1 MDATGSQPARQRG
14 SAGRLWIVLA
24 LAAAIL
30 AVVVMLAS
38 RSTMSTGNKGPA
50 IGRKL
55 LYLQLEGLTGD
66 SKAVSLEDLIGH
78 VTLVNFWGTWCVPCQ
93 FEFPHVVEL
102 AEKFGSHDDFRIYP
116 VSCGGEARENLEVLR
131 GETEAFLRS
140 RHVSL
145 PTYADQNAASRQAMA
160 VLLDLG
166 DFAYP
171 TTLVLDRRGTIR
183 GFWLGYERGS
193 EREMQSLV
201 EKLLREPAS

>member
-1 MDATGSQPARQRG
+1 MDATASQPARQRG
-14 SAGRLWIVLA
+14 SAARLWIVLA
-24 LAAAIL
+24 LIAAI
-30 AVVVMLAS
+30 VVVIVVLES
-38 RSTMSTGNKGPA
+38 RSRVSTGTKGPA

-78 VTLVNFWGTWCVPCQ
+78 VTLVNYWGTWCVPCQ
-93 FEFPHVVEL
+93 FEFPHIVEL
-102 AEKFGSHDDFRIYP
+102 AAKFGSHDDFRLYP
-116 VSCGGEARENLEVLR
+116 VSCGGAGHENLDVLR
-131 GETEAFLRS
+131 SDTEKFLDS

-145 PTYADQNAASRQAMA
+145 PTYADQNAASRQAIA

-171 TTLVLDRRGTIR
+171 TTLVLDRQGTIR

-193 EREMQSLV
+193 EREMQALV
-201 EKLLREPAS
+201 EELLRKPAS